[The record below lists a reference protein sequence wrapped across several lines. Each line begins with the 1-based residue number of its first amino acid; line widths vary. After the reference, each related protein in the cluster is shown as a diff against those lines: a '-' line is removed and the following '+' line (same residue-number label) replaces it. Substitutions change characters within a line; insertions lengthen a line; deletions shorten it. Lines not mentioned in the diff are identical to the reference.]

1 LRSKEGDVVIA
12 FLKFLQQKKQK
23 EEGDG
28 NKAVVAFF
36 FLLWRCAAVQRKR
49 RHWQRCRHLFSFF
62 AATVEETKGRRR

>member
-36 FLLWRCAAVQRKR
+36 FLLWSCEPSSSSCGAQRR
-49 RHWQRCRHLFSFF
+49 FLWSYVT
-62 AATVEETKGRRR
+62 A